1 MEIGLVLFICL
12 IVLLLGGIP
21 IAACIGGAAVV
32 TMVVADL
39 PLLNFA
45 SKVYSSVN
53 SFTLMAIPFFMLAGS
68 LMATGGMSKRLI
80 RLASSLVGWIT
91 GGLTHVMILA
101 SAFFAALS
109 GSAPATCAAI
119 GGMMIPEMGKKG
131 FPPEFSAGVQCVAG
145 TIGPIIPPSI
155 PMVVYAISAGE
166 SVGELFAGG
175 VIPGIIYAICM
186 MVVAGWICKKKGFGK
201 ESMTKFSGH
210 EAWEAFK
217 DSIWAL
223 LVPVIILGGIY
234 SGIFTP
240 TEAGAVAA
248 VYGLVAGAFIYREL
262 SWKDLGKIMMDTAAN
277 TSLVMLIIGCAGA
290 FTWILTIEGIATA
303 VGNWFAAVSS
313 GPIIFMILT
322 IILLLFMGCFMECC
336 ASVLMVTPILLPVAT
351 SLGIDPV
358 YFGVIVVMTL
368 SLGMATPPV
377 GEDLYIA
384 AAIANIKF
392 EKELKYVLPLVGAA
406 IAAILICT
414 FIPSLVMFVPNLV
427 YGG

>member
-1 MEIGLVLFICL
+1 MSIGIILFICL

-21 IAACIGGAAVV
+21 IAACIGGASVIAMIVS
-32 TMVVADL
+32 DL

-45 SKVYSSVN
+45 SKVYSSIN
-53 SFTLMAIPFFMLAGS
+53 SFTLMAIPFFMFAGS
-68 LMATGGMSKRLI
+68 LMANGGMSRRLI
-80 RLASSLVGWIT
+80 RLASALVGWIT
-91 GGLTHVMILA
+91 GGLAHVMILA

-119 GGMMIPEMGKKG
+119 GGMMIPEMKKKG
-131 FPPEFSAGVQCVAG
+131 FPAEFSAAVQCVAG

-155 PMVVYAISAGE
+155 PMVVYAISAGA

-175 VIPGIIYAICM
+175 IIPGIIYAICL
-186 MVVAGWICKKKGFGK
+186 MVVAGLSCKKKGFGM
-201 ESMTKFSGH
+201 ESKVKFDGH
-210 EAWEAFK
+210 EVWVAFK

-223 LVPVIILGGIY
+223 LVPIIILGGIY

-248 VYGLVAGAFIYREL
+248 AYGLFAGFVIYREL
-262 SWKDLGKIMMDTAAN
+262 TFKDLINLLIDTAAN

-290 FTWILTIEGIATA
+290 FTWVLNIEGVATA
-303 VGNWFAAVSS
+303 IAGWFAAVSS
-313 GPIIFMILT
+313 NQLIFMALT
-322 IILLLFMGCFMECC
+322 ILLLLFMGCFMECC

-358 YFGVIVVMTL
+358 YFGVIVCMTL

-384 AAIANIKF
+384 ATIAGIKF
-392 EKELKYVLPLVGAA
+392 EQEVKYVLPLVGAA
-406 IAAILICT
+406 IVAIIISAAV
-414 FIPSLVMFVPNLV
+414 PGLVMFLPNLFF
-427 YGG
+427 G

>member
-1 MEIGLVLFICL
+1 MSIGVILFVCL

-32 TMVVADL
+32 AMLAADL

-45 SKVYSSVN
+45 SKVYASVN

-68 LMATGGMSKRLI
+68 LMTTGGMSRRLI
-80 RLASSLVGWIT
+80 RLASALVGWIT

-119 GGMMIPEMGKKG
+119 GGMMIPEMEKKG

-155 PMVVYAISAGE
+155 PMVVYAISAGV
-166 SVGELFAGG
+166 SVGEIFAGG
-175 VIPGIIYAICM
+175 FIPGIIFAVCLMI
-186 MVVAGWICKKKGFGK
+186 VSGWICKKKGFGM
-201 ESMTKFSGH
+201 ESKTEFDAH
-210 EAWEAFK
+210 EVWVAFK

-223 LVPVIILGGIY
+223 LVPVIVLGGIY
-234 SGIFTP
+234 SGVFTP
-240 TEAGAVAA
+240 TEAGAVAS
-248 VYGLVAGAFIYREL
+248 VYGLFAGFFIYREL
-262 SWKDLGKIMMDTAAN
+262 SWKDLKKILMDTAAN
-277 TSLVMLIIGCAGA
+277 TSLVLLIIGCAGA
-290 FTWILTIEGIATA
+290 FTWVLTIQGIATA
-303 VGNWFAAVSS
+303 IGGWFAAVSS
-313 GPIIFMILT
+313 GKIIFMALT
-322 IILLLFMGCFMECC
+322 ILLLLFMGCFMECC
-336 ASVLMVTPILLPVAT
+336 ASVLMVVPILLPVAQ

-384 AAIANIKF
+384 ASIAGIKF
-392 EKELKYVLPLVGAA
+392 EQEVKYVMPLVGAA
-406 IAAILICT
+406 ILAIAICAAL
-414 FIPSLVMFVPNLV
+414 PGLVMFLPNLF
-427 YGG
+427 YG